1 MTIAPAP
8 ADRVAALD
16 LIRGVAVLG
25 ILAVNI
31 AGFAG
36 PPASVLTPHIP
47 VPGDIIDEAGFAAV
61 FVVFEGKMRAL
72 FSLLFGAGMVLFIE
86 RAEAAGRN
94 GDLLQFR
101 RLGWLLVFGLAHYF
115 LFWWGDI
122 LFLYALAGIVA
133 LFMRDMQPRALLIA
147 ALVIFAGW
155 HLGGAASTLAGVQI
169 EERVR
174 LDEASLAES
183 ADQAA
188 VATGF
193 ARQATEELASMKDG
207 FVHQIVHKLR
217 DTPFGPVET
226 ALSSIGET
234 LPLVL
239 IGMALYRLGFFAGGW
254 SRKHYL
260 LALGGGLAGLT
271 MTLTLLQW
279 LWARH
284 FPPRAMTAALLYW
297 TALPH
302 LLIALAYAAMLIR
315 HTPRLMRTTPGRRLA
330 DAGRMAF
337 SNYIG
342 TTLLMTAI
350 FHGWGLGLA
359 GSFGHARLGAFILL
373 GWAAMLLLSHW
384 WLARFRQGPLEWV
397 WRSLVEK
404 RSLPLKH

>member
-1 MTIAPAP
+1 MPP
-8 ADRVAALD
+8 PPVDRVAALD

-36 PPASVLTPHIP
+36 PPASILTPHIP
-47 VPGDIIDEAGFAAV
+47 VPGDFVDEAGFAAI

-72 FSLLFGAGMVLFIE
+72 FSVLFGAGMVLFIE

-94 GDLLQFR
+94 GDLLQLR

-122 LFLYALAGIVA
+122 LFLYGFAGIVA
-133 LFMRDMQPRALLIA
+133 LFMRDMDPRALLIA

-155 HLGGAASTLAGVQI
+155 HFGGTASTLAGVEI

-174 LDEASLAES
+174 LDKASQGEI
-183 ADQAA
+183 ADQAT
-188 VATGF
+188 VTESF
-193 ARQATEELASMKDG
+193 ARQASEELASMKDG
-207 FVHQIVHKLR
+207 FAHQIVRKLHE
-217 DTPFGPVET
+217 TPFEPVET

-234 LPLVL
+234 LPLIMV
-239 IGMALYRLGFFAGGW
+239 GMALYRLGFFAGGW
-254 SRKHYL
+254 PRKRYL
-260 LALGGGLAGLT
+260 LALGGGLAGFT
-271 MTLTLLQW
+271 ITLAMLQW

-284 FPPRAMTAALLYW
+284 FPPRAMSAGLLYW
-297 TALPH
+297 AALPH
-302 LLIALAYAAMLIR
+302 LLIALAYAAILIR
-315 HTPRLMRTTPGRRLA
+315 HASPLMRTAPGRWLA
-330 DAGRMAF
+330 EAGRMAF

-359 GSFGHARLGAFILL
+359 GSFGHAQLGAFVLL
-373 GWAAMLLLSHW
+373 GWAAMLFSSHW

-404 RSLPLKH
+404 RILPLKH

>member
-1 MTIAPAP
+1 MPP
-8 ADRVAALD
+8 PPVDRVAALD

-36 PPASVLTPHIP
+36 PPAAILTPHVP
-47 VPGDIIDEAGFAAV
+47 VPGDVVDEAGFAAI
-61 FVVFEGKMRAL
+61 FLVFEGKMRAL
-72 FSLLFGAGMVLFIE
+72 FSVLFGAGMVLFIE

-94 GDLLQFR
+94 GDLLQLR

-133 LFMRDMQPRALLIA
+133 LFMRDMRPRTLLIA

-155 HLGGAASTLAGVQI
+155 HLGGAASTLASVRI

-174 LDEASLAES
+174 LDKASPGEI

-188 VATGF
+188 VKETF
-193 ARQATEELASMKDG
+193 ARQASEDLASMKDG
-207 FVHQIVHKLR
+207 FVHQTVRKLR
-217 DTPFGPVET
+217 ETPFEPVKT

-239 IGMALYRLGFFAGGW
+239 VGMALYRLGFFAGGW
-254 SRKHYL
+254 PRKRYL
-260 LALGGGLAGLT
+260 LALGGGLAGFT
-271 MTLTLLQW
+271 ITLVLLQW

-284 FPPRAMTAALLYW
+284 FPPRAMSAGLLYW

-315 HTPRLMRTTPGRRLA
+315 YASRLMRTGPGRWLA
-330 DAGRMAF
+330 EAGRMAF

-359 GSFGHARLGAFILL
+359 GSFGHAQLGGFVLL
-373 GWAAMLLLSHW
+373 GWAAMLLASHW

-404 RSLPLKH
+404 RILPLKY